1 MNELE
6 LKPCPFCG
14 RVPEILVCDDEGN
27 IHDEPG
33 YEEEAWSGLT
43 FAIKHE
49 IEDID
54 PNRECSIA
62 THKGEMIGALLYY
75 SREEL
80 TERWNE
86 RL

>member
-1 MNELE
+1 MKEIELQ
-6 LKPCPFCG
+6 PCPFCG
-14 RVPEILVCDDEGN
+14 RIPEILICDDEGN

-33 YEEEAWSGLT
+33 YEKEAWSGLT

-49 IEDID
+49 IEDVN
-54 PNRECSIA
+54 PNNECPIA
-62 THKGEMIGALLYY
+62 SHEGEMIGTQLYY

-80 TERWNE
+80 AERWNE